1 MQPRII
7 AVEGSPAIRRLLHR
21 IRAYAT
27 RTAAQINDVGTIRI
41 NGDWIV
47 IDTLLTTE
55 SFSSWKRR
63 APSRSRVRGFS
74 YASLFTRSEAGDV
87 AGVLIRTDIDRDY
100 QRHLVNSQPHRHPIG
115 SRKRKCWRENDIAR
129 RCSQSIS

>member
-1 MQPRII
+1 MQSRII
-7 AVEGSPAIRRLLHR
+7 AAEGTPAIRRLLHR

-27 RTAAQINDVGTIRI
+27 RTAAQINDVVIIRI
-41 NGDWIV
+41 NGDLIV
-47 IDTLLTTE
+47 VYTLLATE

-63 APSRSRVRGFS
+63 APNRSRIRGSS

-100 QRHLVNSQPHRHPIG
+100 RRHLINSQPHRHPIG
-115 SRKRKCWRENDIAR
+115 RRKRKCWRENDIAR

>member
-1 MQPRII
+1 MQSRII

-41 NGDWIV
+41 NGDWII

-63 APSRSRVRGFS
+63 APSRSPIRGSS
-74 YASLFTRSEAGDV
+74 YAALLTRPRARNV
-87 AGVLIRTDIDRDY
+87 AGILIRTDIDRDY
-100 QRHLVNSQPHRHPIG
+100 RPHLINGQP
-115 SRKRKCWRENDIAR
+115 
-129 RCSQSIS
+129 